1 MNKYLKWFSS
11 FGNKKLDLSLFI
23 TEQCN
28 FRCLYCYENFKFGN
42 MPSDLIDGVKN
53 LILNKINT
61 LEILNISFLGGEPLL
76 NKAAIYEISKWA
88 SETCSKHNIKYTANI
103 ATNGFL
109 LNEETF
115 NELIKSNITSFQ
127 ITLDGEKQMHNELR
141 QTVNYENTFDKIY
154 SNIIMMS
161 KSNNNF
167 NCNIL
172 FNITHANYN
181 SVLSFIINYTAP
193 FKGDKRFTFHF
204 HPFFDM
210 VKLNI
215 PKNKER
221 QMLIKSSKKE
231 GLKYNFTSEK
241 IHHHYCKKDNYTI
254 RANGKIQKY
263 PATIDDDNYGIGNL
277 ENNGTLNI
285 NHKKLKEWFS
295 SYKEFN
301 YLNPSTNRTSTN
313 RQHIKVCC

>member
-1 MNKYLKWFSS
+1 MDKYLQWFSS

-53 LILNKINT
+53 LILNKIND
-61 LEILNISFLGGEPLL
+61 LKILNISFLGGEPLL
-76 NKAAIYEISKWA
+76 NKDAIYEISNWA
-88 SETCSKHNIKYTANI
+88 AETCIKHNVKYTANI

-109 LNEETF
+109 LDEEIF
-115 NELIKSNITSFQ
+115 NELIKSKITSFQ
-127 ITLDGEKQMHNELR
+127 ITLDGEKQIHDELR
-141 QTVNYENTFDKIY
+141 QTVNYQNTFEKIY

-161 KSNNNF
+161 NSDNHF

-172 FNITHANYN
+172 FNIASANYN
-181 SVLSFIINYTAP
+181 SVLSFIKNNTTP
-193 FKGDKRFTFHF
+193 FKNDNRFTFHF

-210 VKLNI
+210 EKINL
-215 PKNKER
+215 PRNKER
-221 QMLIKSSKKE
+221 LQLIKLLKNG
-231 GLKYNFTSEK
+231 GLKHNFTSRKESY
-241 IHHHYCKKDNYTI
+241 HYCKTNNYTI

-263 PATIDDDNYGIGNL
+263 PATIDDDSSDIGNL

-285 NHKKLKEWFS
+285 NHKKLKEWIS
-295 SYKEFN
+295 LNKEFN
-301 YLNPSTNRTSTN
+301 YLRFSKKRASTN
-313 RQHIKVCC
+313 RQHIKICC